1 MIDPSTGTL
10 YVVAATL
17 ENGRYIYRL
26 HALDTSSGAE
36 RFGAPVIVSA
46 DVAGAGDSSVSGSVP
61 FIAVQHIQRPALLLV
76 NGIVYVAFGSHG
88 DGAPYH
94 GWLLGYSAQNVQ
106 NRVSVFNPTPNGGAG
121 AFWQSGR
128 GPAADDGGNIYVVS
142 SNGDTDDVT
151 NFSNNV
157 LRLTPDAKSVA
168 DWFSPFNVQT
178 LDDDDDD
185 LGSSGAL
192 LIPGTNLLVTGG
204 KQGIVYVLDKTALG
218 HTSAHNAAIVQS
230 FNAGAFGIFNIAL
243 WNRPDGPVLYMQT
256 SNGWVSAHK
265 MSGNRFGTTPMAQSV
280 NQIPVPYQGMT
291 VSSNGA
297 QPGTGILWATE
308 ADTWPLPCSGTL
320 HAFNA
325 DDLSEIWNS
334 DMNAGDTL
342 GGFVRFA
349 NPTVANGKVYVPTAS
364 NHLVVYGLNGAAAGT
379 APTVTGVVNAASY
392 AGGPVAPGEIVAIF
406 GQNLGPQNLT
416 AGSFDANGQMTT
428 LIAGTQI
435 FFGGL
440 PAPLL
445 YTSADVAAAVVPYA
459 VAGQDAVAFQVSRN
473 GQTSVPLNLPTAAAA
488 PGIFSADGSGSGP
501 GAILN
506 QDYSL
511 NSPANPAQAG
521 SIIVVYGTGGGQ
533 TNPASSDGRM
543 TTAAA
548 SLAADVSVALGG
560 EPAKVLYAGNA
571 GGEVAGTLQINVQL
585 PAGVTGQVPIV
596 VTEGGQTS
604 QATVTVSIR

>member
-1 MIDPSTGTL
+1 M
-10 YVVAATL
+10 
-17 ENGRYIYRL
+17 
-26 HALDTSSGAE
+26 
-36 RFGAPVIVSA
+36 
-46 DVAGAGDSSVSGSVP
+46 
-61 FIAVQHIQRPALLLV
+61 
-76 NGIVYVAFGSHG
+76 
-88 DGAPYH
+88 
-94 GWLLGYSAQNVQ
+94 
-106 NRVSVFNPTPNGGAG
+106 
-121 AFWQSGR
+121 
-128 GPAADDGGNIYVVS
+128 
-142 SNGDTDDVT
+142 
-151 NFSNNV
+151 
-157 LRLTPDAKSVA
+157 
-168 DWFSPFNVQT
+168 
-178 LDDDDDD
+178 
-185 LGSSGAL
+185 
-192 LIPGTNLLVTGG
+192 
-204 KQGIVYVLDKTALG
+204 LDKTALG

-291 VSSNGA
+291 VSSNRA

-364 NHLVVYGLNGAAAGT
+364 NHLVVYGLNGVAAGT

-445 YTSADVAAAVVPYA
+445 YTSAGVAAAVVPYA

-473 GQTSVPLNLPTAAAA
+473 GQTSVPLNLPT
-488 PGIFSADGSGSGP
+488 
-501 GAILN
+501 
-506 QDYSL
+506 
-511 NSPANPAQAG
+511 
-521 SIIVVYGTGGGQ
+521 GGGSAWNIFRRWLRQ
-533 TNPASSDGRM
+533 RPRRNSKSGLQPQFAGESRPSRIHHRGLRDGRWPDESGLQRRQDDHGCRIAGRRCFRGGWRRAGKGSVCRQRGRRSCGHSANQRA
-543 TTAAA
+543 TACRRDRP
-548 SLAADVSVALGG
+548 SPHRGDRGRPDQPSYRDCIHPLEQCPRTHRGADDRFRRPRLSRNR
-560 EPAKVLYAGNA
+560 KKAGQR
-571 GGEVAGTLQINVQL
+571 GTMAC
-585 PAGVTGQVPIV
+585 P
-596 VTEGGQTS
+596 TS
-604 QATVTVSIR
+604 SRF